1 MEVRALSSEASLHGN
16 RLTRDDIAVASIS
29 ATVAYLYYLLLSAKT
44 WTWVLAGGNS
54 GDWLQFLHWW
64 AVPQPLGSPLF
75 AGYIRLLG
83 WIRDSF
89 ALGIGDIP
97 LVTVFVSVIPGAI
110 AVGLTY
116 LIGKKWTG
124 RTDLGIVAATVCM
137 GASFMLQSTIIEQ
150 FGMVAM
156 FSAASFLAYLH
167 DRWGWTALLL
177 GLGLATHSSF
187 APLAIV
193 WLLVEHKQWRRLVK
207 VIPLYAVFGI
217 LPYALTLWEMTLET
231 PKMISGYLSWQT
243 LSSYLGGL
251 GGVGA
256 AGSMAATEAPQ
267 KALEVGAMLVA
278 AFGLAWIPLAVAARK
293 GWQERNQPVILA
305 VATLVMCLWLWFTHL
320 LPDGQLWMPMAVP
333 IASGLVVVGLSRME
347 GWHKYVVTAGA
358 CALILANSIWLNADR
373 LTRQDPEA
381 ETLYQT
387 LQGLPDNAVVVTPRG
402 GSYGFA
408 VMYVMSTGKR
418 LIPVI
423 ADEVELI
430 DRGII
435 DGPPGRDGKP
445 RKMVQDQGY
454 LDSVEWLK
462 KHHPEI
468 VGEGNRT
475 TDIVTTA
482 LARGHKIYIVGQI
495 PESPWRQVFHMVG
508 TSGVEEI
515 GWLYE

>member
-1 MEVRALSSEASLHGN
+1 MNAN
-16 RLTRDDIAVASIS
+16 KLTRDDLGYAASVTLIA
-29 ATVAYLYYLLLSAKT
+29 YGYYGLLAAKSFT
-44 WTWVLAGGNS
+44 WALAGGNA

-64 AVPQPLGSPLF
+64 AVPQPMGSPLF
-75 AGYIRLLG
+75 ASYIRLLG
-83 WIRDSF
+83 WLRDS
-89 ALGIGDIP
+89 LTPGVGDIE
-97 LVTVFVSVIPGAI
+97 LVSLFVCVIPGAI

-124 RTDLGIVAATVCM
+124 RTDLGLLASGVCLAAN
-137 GASFMLQSTIIEQ
+137 FMLQSTIVEQ

-156 FSAASFLAYLH
+156 WSAAAFLAYLH
-167 DRWGWTALLL
+167 NRWGWTALLL

-207 VIPLYAVFGI
+207 VMPLYVIFGI

-256 AGSMAATEAPQ
+256 AGSMAASEAPQ
-267 KALEVGAMLVA
+267 KALEVGAMLVT
-278 AFGLAWIPLAVAARK
+278 AFGLAWIPLALAARQ
-293 GWQERNQPVILA
+293 GWRERNQPVILA

-333 IASGLVVVGLSRME
+333 VVAGLVALGLSRMA
-347 GWHKYVVTAGA
+347 GWHRYVVAAGA
-358 CALILANSIWLNADR
+358 IILIVANGIWLNADR

-381 ETLYQT
+381 EALYQT
-387 LQGLPDNAVVVTPRG
+387 LQALPDNAVVVTPRG

-418 LIPVI
+418 LAPVI

-454 LDSVEWLK
+454 LDSVEWLNR
-462 KHHPEI
+462 HHPEI
-468 VGEGNRT
+468 VGQGNRT

-482 LARGHKIYIVGQI
+482 LERGREVYIVGQI
-495 PESPWRQVFHMVG
+495 PESPWRQVFQMAP
-508 TSGVEEI
+508 TIDGVQLERLT
-515 GWLYE
+515 GVSDAR